1 VNSGYKLGLLLIMG
15 IGVTVISMDS
25 SSVVFVFAQ
34 GNSVGQEGAGN
45 KASQSDSSS
54 QETSQ
59 DSRCLSGEIT
69 SLSCNNL
76 SSESIGA
83 SVPGEQGPA
92 GPQGPQ
98 GPQGQPGATGESGA
112 TGPAGPQ
119 SVLGKIYT
127 VEGNPVNVI
136 TSGPPPRS
144 TASCNDGDSL
154 ISGYFNAR
162 NNQNPGAL
170 RVINQSPDFAE
181 NDWTIQIGGNE
192 GDSISYQAFA
202 ICFDNP

>member
-1 VNSGYKLGLLLIMG
+1 MVVAI
-15 IGVTVISMDS
+15 VPMDFS
-25 SSVVFVFAQ
+25 NVDFVFAQ

-98 GPQGQPGATGESGA
+98 GPQGQPGATGESGAQGPQGETGA